1 MNVQSSS
8 IYNIHKQK
16 QIKCP
21 LTDGCI
27 NMWWFHTTE
36 YYMAIYGHYMAI
48 KRGEILIQA
57 APWMNLENITL
68 RERS

>member
-8 IYNIHKQK
+8 IHNSHKRK

-36 YYMAIYGHYMAI
+36 YYMAI

>member
-8 IYNIHKQK
+8 IHNSQKWK

-27 NMWWFHTTE
+27 NMWWLHKME
-36 YYMAIYGHYMAI
+36 YYTAM
-48 KRGEILIQA
+48 KREEILIQA
-57 APWMNLENITL
+57 AAWMNLENIML